1 LKRPLAVRCGA
12 FGDMVLLTALIRVL
26 HAKFHAPVDIV
37 TSGPWGEP
45 LLRGQPGVGD
55 IWTLRSR
62 KTPYWL
68 SAGQRRVVRQL
79 RARGAGPTWFCDAS
93 DAARPLLTR
102 AGIPEGFIVDVKD
115 HPLLPGEHATEQWR
129 RLAQIMPAA
138 MVAAAADSRG
148 AGVGSRGAGADDAAG
163 SSPELIDAD
172 LAVVTPGCYLEVSA
186 GQRTE
191 LDGWLRSRGLGAAP
205 LILIQ
210 AGNKRTM
217 RRGLRRLAVNNK
229 YWPNERWAEVLRA
242 VRLRNPDHA
251 IVLLGTGP
259 EYALNSQVAALANIA
274 GIHNAADDLPI
285 PRLIA
290 LLARAAGL
298 ITVDSGPAHAAAA
311 VGCPLVVLFGKALP
325 SLYRPWGTAG
335 ADVQVVCGQV
345 AGEPDMLGI
354 ESRSVIAAWSR
365 LKLRSNQGR

>member
-1 LKRPLAVRCGA
+1 MRCGA

-26 HAKFHAPVDIV
+26 HARFHAPVDIV
-37 TSGPWGEP
+37 TSGPWSEP

-55 IWTLRSR
+55 IWSVRSR

-68 SAGQRRVVRQL
+68 STDQRRVVRHL

-93 DAARPLLTR
+93 DAARPLLAR
-102 AGIPEGFIVDVKD
+102 AGIPEEFIVDVKN

-129 RLAQIMPAA
+129 RLAQIMPLAFAA
-138 MVAAAADSRG
+138 PAAAESG
-148 AGVGSRGAGADDAAG
+148 DAEFA
-163 SSPELIDAD
+163 A
-172 LAVVTPGCYLEVSA
+172 VTPGCYLRVGEA
-186 GQRTE
+186 QRMDME
-191 LDGWLRSRGLGAAP
+191 AWLRLRGLSAAP

-210 AGNKRTM
+210 IGNKRTM
-217 RRGLRRLAVNNK
+217 RRGLRRLAVNHK
-229 YWPNERWAEVLRA
+229 YWPNERWAEVLRQ
-242 VRLRNPDHA
+242 VRLQCPDHT

-259 EYALNSQVAALANIA
+259 EYALNQEVAALANIA
-274 GIHNAADDLPI
+274 RLYNAADDLPI
-285 PRLIA
+285 PRLVA

-335 ADVQVVCGQV
+335 ADVKVLCGEV
-345 AGEPDMLGI
+345 AGQPDMLGI
-354 ESRSVIAAWSR
+354 EARSVIEAWSD
-365 LKLRSNQGR
+365 LKLRA